1 MLVTGTQCFRDLGL
15 RSAVKE
21 ILCETYNFAW
31 LALGL
36 ELVTGRTYGS
46 YLEDNNQSLYAFVD
60 NVCSTCRSANA

>member
-1 MLVTGTQCFRDLGL
+1 MLVTDTQCFRDLGS

-46 YLEDNNQSLYAFVD
+46 SLEDNNHSLYGFID